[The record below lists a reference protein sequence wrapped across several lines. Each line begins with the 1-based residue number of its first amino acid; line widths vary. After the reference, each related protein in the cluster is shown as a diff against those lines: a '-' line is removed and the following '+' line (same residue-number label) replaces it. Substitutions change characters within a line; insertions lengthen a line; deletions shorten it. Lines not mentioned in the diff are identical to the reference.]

1 MNLNRRT
8 LELASQQLRKLEL
21 KLNEEKQSGAERLA
35 KEYRNLVKGLVA
47 QKVIKSESE
56 MYQHP
61 ILQNDIVKESM
72 PGSIRKAEH
81 FLPMLRKLIVYL
93 KGLLQSTQLK
103 QLTPLHLVYELQEKQ
118 MID

>member
-56 MYQHP
+56 MYQAQY
-61 ILQNDIVKESM
+61 LGK
-72 PGSIRKAEH
+72 GTAECN
-81 FLPMLRKLIVYL
+81 KL
-93 KGLLQSTQLK
+93 GTAAC
-103 QLTPLHLVYELQEKQ
+103 
-118 MID
+118 